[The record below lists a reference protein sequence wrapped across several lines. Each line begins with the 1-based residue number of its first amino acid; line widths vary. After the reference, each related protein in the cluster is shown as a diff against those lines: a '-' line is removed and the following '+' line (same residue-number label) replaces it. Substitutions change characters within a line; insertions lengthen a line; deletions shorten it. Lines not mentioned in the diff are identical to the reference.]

1 MSILISIIAVLISA
15 ITLYSNWKDK
25 KFDINVTTV
34 ASYNTGGDGFYV
46 RIILEN
52 NSSEPITLLDANIDK
67 YTAQRAEAIIRNNT
81 QGNSLPLS
89 TELPLTFMSYEGKE
103 FNLFF
108 PANYDERH
116 TYADSKNFKLRTTRG
131 VKELEI
137 DLKESQQH
145 ISKLFKLESKT
156 Y

>member
-1 MSILISIIAVLISA
+1 MSIIISFAALIISA

-34 ASYNTGGDGFYV
+34 ASYSTGGDGFYV

-52 NSSEPITLLDANIDK
+52 NSSQPITLLNANIDK
-67 YTAQRAEAIIRNNT
+67 YKAQRTKNVVRSKT
-81 QGNSLPLS
+81 RGNDLPLS
-89 TELPLTFMSYEGKE
+89 TELPLTFMAYEGKE

-108 PANYDERH
+108 PASYDERQS
-116 TYADSKNFKLRTTRG
+116 YKDSKNFELRTTRG
-131 VKELEI
+131 IHNLEI
-137 DLKESQQH
+137 DLYNSNQN
-145 ISKLFKLESKT
+145 IANLFKLEEKR